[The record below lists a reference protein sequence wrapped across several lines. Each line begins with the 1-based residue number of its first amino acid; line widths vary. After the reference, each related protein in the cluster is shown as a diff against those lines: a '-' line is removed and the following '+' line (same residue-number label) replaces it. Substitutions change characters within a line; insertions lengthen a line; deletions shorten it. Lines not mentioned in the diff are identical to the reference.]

1 MNNKQWEEEF
11 YQKFGHIQI
20 IKDDKNGNSY
30 DRITD
35 FISALLKEREA
46 EIRKEAIEAVLPMEV
61 FQYDPSD
68 KIENG
73 TQQGY
78 NTCRR
83 VMIRNAKEKFN
94 INL

>member
-1 MNNKQWEEEF
+1 MNNNWEEEF

-46 EIRKEAIEAVLPMEV
+46 EIRKEEYDRCIKVLDIDHNNCLSPE
-61 FQYDPSD
+61 SC
-68 KIENG
+68 I
-73 TQQGY
+73 GY
-78 NTCRR
+78 Q
-83 VMIRNAKEKFN
+83 NALSN
-94 INL
+94 LINNPPQ

>member
-1 MNNKQWEEEF
+1 MNNNWEEEF

-46 EIRKEAIEAVLPMEV
+46 EIRKEAIEDYLKSEEGKVYQDYQTMKKQA
-61 FQYDPSD
+61 
-68 KIENG
+68 ENDV
-73 TQQGY
+73 
-78 NTCRR
+78 R
-83 VMIRNAKEKFN
+83 K
-94 INL
+94 